1 MKFWRNTAMLGLA
14 VAGGLLAV
22 PHAASAA
29 TASVAEIPST
39 PMGVQQVRSTVN
51 AAQTDVYWKPT
62 LNATRYRV
70 KVTDGSTV
78 TNYLVQATAAQVN
91 GRYKLTVA
99 TADKCA
105 TYRIT
110 VRAED
115 SLGQGASVT
124 VTEKTL
130 APTIV
135 TKARAYR
142 AADRTRA
149 TFEMAAPQWKGY
161 LGGPTGGAQPDN
173 LKAPTIGVTLNLQ
186 LVRIL
191 DKKVITTTT
200 ATQTGWTNAKFSKI
214 FTGLDPKRAYYL
226 KVTTANGWGTCTR
239 QDGKIKLNAVPS

>member
-1 MKFWRNTAMLGLA
+1 MKFWRHTAMLGLA

-22 PHAASAA
+22 PQAASAA
-29 TASVAEIPST
+29 PVSVAEVPST

-51 AAQTDVYWKPT
+51 ASQTDVYWKPAAH
-62 LNATRYRV
+62 ATRYRV
-70 KVTDGSTV
+70 KVTDGSTI
-78 TNYLVQATAAQVN
+78 TNYLVQGTQAQVN

-115 SLGQGASVT
+115 SLGQGASVS
-124 VTEKTL
+124 VVEKSL

-149 TFEMAAPQWKGY
+149 TFEMATPQWKGY
-161 LGGPTGGAQPDN
+161 LGGPTGGARPDN

-186 LVRIL
+186 LVRII

-200 ATQTGWTNAKFSKI
+200 ATQSGWTNAKFSKI

-239 QDGKIKLNAVPS
+239 QDGKIKLNAVPN